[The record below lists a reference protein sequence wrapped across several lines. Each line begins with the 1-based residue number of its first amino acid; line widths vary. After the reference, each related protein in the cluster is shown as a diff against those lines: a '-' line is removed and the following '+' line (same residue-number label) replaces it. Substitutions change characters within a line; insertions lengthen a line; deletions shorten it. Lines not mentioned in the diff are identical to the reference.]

1 MTGAAML
8 VPPYNEFFTVGVASN
23 GNHDNNVYSDYW
35 AEQNHGLQYECVDRD
50 ELEVDEERIEAVG
63 QELWERRQL
72 EGDGYCEEGQGVR
85 WEIDVPS
92 NVDMAENLVGHLM
105 LAFSDNDNNVH
116 PANTIRLVRALEEA
130 DKRFD
135 LILIPGQAHG
145 FGPLNDY
152 FQRRRNEF
160 FAEHLLGDG
169 VYRQQVDIKN

>member
-1 MTGAAML
+1 
-8 VPPYNEFFTVGVASN
+8 VG
-23 GNHDNNVYSDYW
+23 
-35 AEQNHGLQYECVDRD
+35 E
-50 ELEVDEERIEAVG
+50 
-63 QELWERRQL
+63 ELWERRQL
-72 EGDGYCEEGQGVR
+72 EGDGYCEEGEGVR

-92 NVDMAENLVGHLM
+92 NVDVAENLVGHLM

-169 VYRQQVDIKN
+169 AYRQQVDIKN